1 MDHLLS
7 VEMHALI
14 TTGRTGSDF
23 FQSLCDSHSQI
34 ITFNGI
40 LWLHNFWEDSM
51 CVKSSNMLLPD
62 LVKEFTGKN
71 IEKLKSKY
79 DLFERKEALGVNK
92 DKSVNI
98 DIISFEN
105 HVINLLYGR
114 DVNSKNFLLAVYGAY
129 SLSLNQNVLN
139 KKIVLHHIHH
149 AEKLPLFLSDFPDS
163 NIICMTRDPRA
174 NFLSGVTHW
183 RKYNNKFDHA
193 HHLYNYL
200 KRIVMDSYSIRHYN
214 NDYIVIRLEDL
225 GKKCTLESFCEW
237 AKIKYEDSL
246 MKSTWAGLL
255 WQGDRCSAKKNEGSG
270 WSANMLDNKWQ
281 IKLTFI
287 DKYLINFLL
296 NSRLKHYGYD
306 YTKIRLIDYL
316 IVPLLI
322 PLPLSLEARYF
333 SLSYFSKSIKSK
345 DYSKLLK
352 AFVFYPKRVAYFY
365 AIYIDILRGFNFDS
379 NFLKCK

>member
-7 VEMHALI
+7 VKIHALI

-139 KKIVLHHIHH
+139 KKIV
-149 AEKLPLFLSDFPDS
+149 S
-163 NIICMTRDPRA
+163 N
-174 NFLSGVTHW
+174 
-183 RKYNNKFDHA
+183 
-193 HHLYNYL
+193 
-200 KRIVMDSYSIRHYN
+200 
-214 NDYIVIRLEDL
+214 
-225 GKKCTLESFCEW
+225 
-237 AKIKYEDSL
+237 
-246 MKSTWAGLL
+246 
-255 WQGDRCSAKKNEGSG
+255 
-270 WSANMLDNKWQ
+270 
-281 IKLTFI
+281 
-287 DKYLINFLL
+287 
-296 NSRLKHYGYD
+296 
-306 YTKIRLIDYL
+306 
-316 IVPLLI
+316 VPL
-322 PLPLSLEARYF
+322 
-333 SLSYFSKSIKSK
+333 
-345 DYSKLLK
+345 
-352 AFVFYPKRVAYFY
+352 
-365 AIYIDILRGFNFDS
+365 NQ
-379 NFLKCK
+379 

>member
-1 MDHLLS
+1 MNNTKKIDYNGLMDHLLS

-306 YTKIRLIDYL
+306 YTKI
-316 IVPLLI
+316 
-322 PLPLSLEARYF
+322 
-333 SLSYFSKSIKSK
+333 
-345 DYSKLLK
+345 
-352 AFVFYPKRVAYFY
+352 
-365 AIYIDILRGFNFDS
+365 
-379 NFLKCK
+379 